1 MKVRHLFHL
10 FSWLRCSLYYTTQT
24 GEEQRHLRI
33 VAMNIDLMCCHLLQ
47 RENMDYH
54 SVKDITSLC
63 EELVKTPALLL
74 VSFEDV
80 CKDWSKQCLKT
91 PETVF
96 TELPGESTEPPKI
109 QRKHKSRN
117 SMAVWTRVVSR
128 GSCIWML
135 SHCCSVVSVRP
146 LPHLPPVLTVRGM
159 VSSFSFS
166 VHSL

>member
-1 MKVRHLFHL
+1 MGTVDEGKASFPSVLAEMFTVFHN
-10 FSWLRCSLYYTTQT
+10 TQT

-33 VAMNIDLMCCHLLQ
+33 VLMNIDLMCCHLLQ

-54 SVKDITSLC
+54 PVKDITSLC

-96 TELPGESTEPPKI
+96 TELPGEHSTEPPKI

-117 SMAVWTRVVSR
+117 SMAV
-128 GSCIWML
+128 
-135 SHCCSVVSVRP
+135 
-146 LPHLPPVLTVRGM
+146 
-159 VSSFSFS
+159 
-166 VHSL
+166 